1 MGPTGADGPALGGTI
16 IVSSA
21 VLVNV
26 STVSTA
32 STSVS
37 CTGGRIMLSGGALM
51 STTDTPDLIQLV
63 ASYPSAAA
71 TWTVTG
77 TAGIKNNKTWSIQ
90 AFAVCSA

>member
-1 MGPTGADGPALGGTI
+1 MT
-16 IVSSA
+16 
-21 VLVNV
+21 NV
-26 STVSTA
+26 STVATA
-32 STSVS
+32 TTSAS

-51 STTDTPDLIQLV
+51 TTTDTPDLIQLV

-71 TWTVTG
+71 TWTAIG

>member
-1 MGPTGADGPALGGTI
+1 MN
-16 IVSSA
+16 
-21 VLVNV
+21 NV

-32 STSVS
+32 TTSAS

-51 STTDTPDLIQLV
+51 TTTDTPDLIQLV
-63 ASYPSAAA
+63 ASYPSGAT
-71 TWTVTG
+71 TWTAIG

>member
-1 MGPTGADGPALGGTI
+1 VGPTGADGPALGGTL
-16 IVSSA
+16 IVSGP
-21 VLVNV
+21 LVSNV

-32 STSVS
+32 STSAS

-51 STTDTPDLIQLV
+51 TTTDTPDLIQLV
-63 ASYPSAAA
+63 ASYPSGPT

-77 TAGIKNNKTWSIQ
+77 TAGIKNNKVWTIQ